1 MMRLNISTKDQ
12 IQVFVILK
20 LILYATE
27 LTFSFSWDLVF
38 SSVQWKQM
46 DWEPIKFQV
55 PGKVLCKSGSQ
66 K

>member
-1 MMRLNISTKDQ
+1 MMRLNVLTKDQ

-27 LTFSFSWDLVF
+27 LTFSFFWALVF

-55 PGKVLCKSGSQ
+55 PG
-66 K
+66 